1 MAINSSTTV
10 VGVTPRISSAK
21 FTAILRDHGSSAAH
35 SAEAGY
41 AAVEQ
46 QGVDPA
52 FALAIFHQESQFGVD
67 GVCKD
72 FATLSPGNTRST
84 RTGVGQVIDT
94 PVGPFVRYPSWTEG
108 WRDLAFRLVD
118 PLFFYALQ
126 QRRTIRPILELW
138 APPNDIFDKDGLNNT
153 DIYVRNVA
161 RNMTEWADLPDGGT
175 PIEGGVAPCPLFP
188 PPSFD
193 GSDKQV
199 GDVVFH
205 AATQTVEVAAD
216 RLPCVQFA
224 FQDSCET
231 RSPLRTGDTFEA
243 LYWVEG
249 EAVDGEQR
257 WWVAKSGSRIWS
269 GGTVQRPGETG

>member
-1 MAINSSTTV
+1 
-10 VGVTPRISSAK
+10 
-21 FTAILRDHGSSAAH
+21 
-35 SAEAGY
+35 
-41 AAVEQ
+41 
-46 QGVDPA
+46 
-52 FALAIFHQESQFGVD
+52 
-67 GVCKD
+67 
-72 FATLSPGNTRST
+72 
-84 RTGVGQVIDT
+84 
-94 PVGPFVRYPSWTEG
+94 
-108 WRDLAFRLVD
+108 
-118 PLFFYALQ
+118 
-126 QRRTIRPILELW
+126 
-138 APPNDIFDKDGLNNT
+138 
-153 DIYVRNVA
+153 
-161 RNMTEWADLPDGGT
+161 
-175 PIEGGVAPCPLFP
+175 VAPCPLFP